1 MHNDNLPELLSP
13 KVDVI
18 FKLLFGDERYK
29 DLTINFIS
37 AVLGYKGGEL
47 EDISFYDTHLKRENP
62 NDKLGVL
69 DIKAKLSNGNVIDVE
84 MQSRSIPEMRS
95 RTSYYKSHL
104 LTEQIGE
111 GGSYLEL
118 KPVKSIIVAD
128 FDFIPESEKCHTVFQ
143 MLERDEHFPFNDLE
157 EVHVLCLKKLSKLD
171 NESLREWLRFIKTES
186 KEEFMEFAKKD
197 PVFEKAVNVLSVV
210 SADKTNRMLYEAR
223 LKEWRDNQSRIE
235 GARKEGIGIGI
246 DKGIDIGVSKR
257 DEEILAL
264 IKKGYTA
271 ADIENH
277 LLKQTR
283 QATA

>member
-37 AVLGYKGGEL
+37 AVLGYKDGEL

-69 DIKAKLSNGNVIDVE
+69 DIKAKLSNGNIIDVE
-84 MQSRSIPEMRS
+84 MQSRGVPEMRN
-95 RTSYYKSHL
+95 RISYYGSNM
-104 LTEQIGE
+104 LTEQIGI
-111 GGSYLEL
+111 GGSYSEL

-143 MLERDEHFPFNDLE
+143 MLEKDEHFPFNDLE
-157 EVHVLCLKKLSKLD
+157 EIHVLCLEKLSKLD
-171 NESLREWLRFIKTES
+171 NERLREWLRFINSEK
-186 KEEFMEFAKKD
+186 KEEFMELAEID
-197 PVFEKAVNVLSVV
+197 PVFVKAVDVLATF
-210 SADKTNRMLYEAR
+210 SADDYNRMLYEAR
-223 LKEWRDNQSRIE
+223 LKEWRDNKSRTD
-235 GARKEGIGIGI
+235 GARKEGREEKSNEILDLI
-246 DKGIDIGVSKR
+246 DKG
-257 DEEILAL
+257 
-264 IKKGYTA
+264 YTL

-277 LLKQTR
+277 LRKQTR
-283 QATA
+283 SATA